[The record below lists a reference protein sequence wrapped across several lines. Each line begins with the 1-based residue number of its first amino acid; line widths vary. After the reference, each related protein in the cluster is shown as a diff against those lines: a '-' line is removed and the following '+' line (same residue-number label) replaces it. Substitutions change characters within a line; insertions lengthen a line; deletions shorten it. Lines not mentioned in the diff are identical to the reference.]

1 MIGSFYRSSFQ
12 TSHKLKC
19 PGHCGYCILTV
30 RYIGYT
36 SRFSWQWILKLVFWD
51 VTPYSLVGRY
61 VSTFRETYIPDYM
74 VSYQNTV
81 VLPCIFT
88 SQPLPLIASINAF
101 WKLKQL
107 FNPKPNLYVSTPLLS
122 ALMLGFV
129 RTSCVKYCTFPY
141 THNSGHAFSSQI
153 IVPYWARQQQCN
165 ILADT
170 AFVCARTATLDE
182 EFTEKLCKYPHNP
195 VKQVWNPDTG
205 QYYKP
210 FSDANDI

>member
-12 TSHKLKC
+12 TSHNLKC

-36 SRFSWQWILKLVFWD
+36 SMFSWQWILKLVFWD

-61 VSTFRETYIPDYM
+61 VSTFREMYIPDYM

-81 VLPCIFT
+81 VFPCIFT

-107 FNPKPNLYVSTPLLS
+107 FNPMPNLYASTPLLS
-122 ALMLGFV
+122 ALMPAFV
-129 RTSCVKYCTFPY
+129 RTSCMKYCTFRC
-141 THNSGHAFSSQI
+141 THNSGQALKSLFHTEHCNSNATSWQIQPLHALKLPHSMKNSQKNYVSTHI
-153 IVPYWARQQQCN
+153 
-165 ILADT
+165 
-170 AFVCARTATLDE
+170 TL
-182 EFTEKLCKYPHNP
+182 
-195 VKQVWNPDTG
+195 
-205 QYYKP
+205 
-210 FSDANDI
+210 